1 MARKRSNLPRS
12 AFALPSRRLYPIDTV
27 KRARA
32 ALSYSARSNTR
43 GSYAT
48 VRRAIAKRYGR
59 NHPVLAASRKRKGAT
74 TTQSVKRGRSRKTS
88 TLARSTRRR

>member
-12 AFALPSRRLYPIDTV
+12 AFALPSKRLYPIDTV

-43 GSYAT
+43 GNYAT
-48 VRRAIAKRYGR
+48 VRRAIAKRYGN
-59 NHPVLAASRKRKGAT
+59 NHPVLQASRNRKGAT
-74 TTQSVKRGRSRKTS
+74 TTQSAKRGTSRKTA
-88 TLARSTRRR
+88 TLARSTRRK